1 MIEFRH
7 LRYFM
12 AVAEHL
18 SFTRAA
24 ARLRITQPTL
34 SHQIRQLER
43 EIGTPLFDRA
53 GNAVRLNE
61 QGRVF
66 RSHAERAL
74 KEVNSGLIAVAEMA
88 GQMHGRLTIGVFR
101 SFSGSLLPRI
111 LAQFSEQHPEVH
123 VEVRQLSRPDMER
136 QLINGELNL
145 AIGYAPPGTRR
156 IVAEILFTEPLALI
170 VGRQHPFFGRERVS
184 LKELDGQPL
193 ALLTREFP
201 SRQLIDRCLEANRVT
216 PRVMLEMNSNEA
228 ILATVRCSGLAT
240 LRAERTL
247 SGTTDLRAV
256 RLAGTTLERTS
267 AIFWSRGGYRSAA
280 ARAVA
285 DIIRQAYAAHPA
297 K

>member
-1 MIEFRH
+1 MVELRH
-7 LRYFM
+7 LRYFL
-12 AVAEHL
+12 AIAENS

-34 SHQIRQLER
+34 SHQIRQLEG

-66 RSHAERAL
+66 RSYAERAL
-74 KEVNSGLIAVAEMA
+74 KEVDSGLIAVAEMA

-111 LAQFSEQHPEVH
+111 LARFSEQHPEVH

-136 QLINGELNL
+136 QLISGELNL

-170 VGRQHPFFGRERVS
+170 VGRQHPFFGRGTRRCGHNQAGVRRAPGQTQARPLQHRHTRPKVILGPGFGGRLRKGVRFHRRVHPPPDCCIRRRRS
-184 LKELDGQPL
+184 
-193 ALLTREFP
+193 
-201 SRQLIDRCLEANRVT
+201 
-216 PRVMLEMNSNEA
+216 
-228 ILATVRCSGLAT
+228 AT
-240 LRAERTL
+240 LRYHKSSQAEGR
-247 SGTTDLRAV
+247 
-256 RLAGTTLERTS
+256 
-267 AIFWSRGGYRSAA
+267 
-280 ARAVA
+280 
-285 DIIRQAYAAHPA
+285 P
-297 K
+297 